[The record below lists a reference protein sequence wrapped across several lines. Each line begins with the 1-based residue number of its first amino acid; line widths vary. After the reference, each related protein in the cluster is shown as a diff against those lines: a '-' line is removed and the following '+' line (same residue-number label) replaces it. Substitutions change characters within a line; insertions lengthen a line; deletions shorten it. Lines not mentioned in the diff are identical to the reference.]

1 MPLELALAQPM
12 LPANAPEPNAFS
24 DNKESSKP
32 YFYDEDGNLE
42 EFEFM
47 ILEPSKP
54 FSNIIDFFFMGIE
67 LIILLISAIK
77 CGIL

>member
-1 MPLELALAQPM
+1 M
-12 LPANAPEPNAFS
+12 LSANAPEPKAFS
-24 DNKESSKP
+24 DYKDSQKP

-54 FSNIIDFFFMGIE
+54 WSNIIDFFFMGIE
-67 LIILLISAIK
+67 LTIFLISAIK